1 MKTTARLLLLC
12 DVMTVD
18 RRAAHVARQVVRYLD
33 AHPDASDTVEG
44 IARWWLARQRL
55 EDAKE
60 IVRTALDLL
69 VDRGVLQ
76 ARTLPGGV
84 TLFEKRP
91 RRAS

>member
-1 MKTTARLLLLC
+1 
-12 DVMTVD
+12 MTVD

-33 AHPDASDTVEG
+33 AHPDASDTVDG
-44 IARWWLARQRL
+44 IARWWLARQRI

-60 IVRTALDLL
+60 IVRAALELL